1 VTTNPP
7 GAGLAFSL
15 FIHRQRHPAFKKF
28 SQSHPLRIIDTRR
41 SQFQL
46 YTTVLR
52 ERLKIPPLTARM
64 SGAVVDLVCSDQLS
78 RGLRAWQARL
88 RHPAGRL
95 LGDCD
100 LLRSTS
106 QLLVS
111 YAQGEGYGRC
121 AGAVVLGYTA
131 GAHRSIWR
139 SNVRLRRNTGGPLGV
154 SKATGRVRAC
164 AMRTRVPA
172 RGKQKFHVSCTHR
185 VVLFWRKWFI
195 RE

>member
-1 VTTNPP
+1 MPPPKHLPKHLGSLDVAHTGERRGEIVTTNPP

-106 QLLVS
+106 ASRMRRERVMADVRARSCWGIRQERT
-111 YAQGEGYGRC
+111 AQYGGRMFVF
-121 AGAVVLGYTA
+121 AAT
-131 GAHRSIWR
+131 
-139 SNVRLRRNTGGPLGV
+139 LGV
-154 SKATGRVRAC
+154 
-164 AMRTRVPA
+164 
-172 RGKQKFHVSCTHR
+172 Q
-185 VVLFWRKWFI
+185 
-195 RE
+195 